1 MRTTERQVLADW
13 RRCFGVPDVKGEE
26 NTGGE
31 TLRAIDSNA
40 NDLFKD
46 NGCFVTQRELPHFR
60 SIPRLCYS
68 PPNTRDKKWRHHES
82 CAVVAISK
90 SLFAART
97 LLLVISDGD
106 GRGSLCMELVDPVK
120 GLVKGQV
127 LVPSIHS
134 SRITAIHMDPMGIA
148 SGVGGVGGELAIVG
162 SEDGTATLWRFISSQ
177 FLPLRPRL
185 RLGGHRGAR
194 INAVAVNSALN
205 ICITVSDYRCC
216 IFNMGNGVLLHSLS
230 PPSDTAAGLPETDE
244 SQVRVET
251 IFAETN
257 AVCVASGHVV
267 LLCKSKLSNN
277 DVFLREVVTLQL
289 YTMEGV
295 HLGSKA
301 LEAWRGV
308 PRKICPTFDGRA
320 VMVCS
325 GRGISIHMVSAVMPL
340 YFVDEWQITDDNAI
354 GKDNDLSVYDVDFGP
369 SPSRPVVVVASC
381 SSGALR
387 MHALKGISSWSEE
400 NRKGS
405 VTEAVGNALAKPALK
420 LKTLVGNVKGTGS
433 RVVGFGK
440 DLGREALSDV
450 KAKGMP

>member
-1 MRTTERQVLADW
+1 
-13 RRCFGVPDVKGEE
+13 
-26 NTGGE
+26 
-31 TLRAIDSNA
+31 
-40 NDLFKD
+40 
-46 NGCFVTQRELPHFR
+46 
-60 SIPRLCYS
+60 
-68 PPNTRDKKWRHHES
+68 
-82 CAVVAISK
+82 
-90 SLFAART
+90 
-97 LLLVISDGD
+97 
-106 GRGSLCMELVDPVK
+106 MELVDPVK

-205 ICITVSDYRCC
+205 ICITVSYSRCC

-230 PPSDTAAGLPETDE
+230 PPSDNAAGLPETDE

-251 IFAETN
+251 MFAETN
-257 AVCVASGHVV
+257 ALCVASGHIV
-267 LLCKSKLSNN
+267 LLCKSKYRTNN
-277 DVFLREVVTLQL
+277 GAFLREVVTLQL
-289 YTMEGV
+289 YTAEGV

-301 LEAWRGV
+301 LETWRGV
-308 PRKICPTFDGRA
+308 PHKICPTFDGRA

-325 GRGISIHMVSAVMPL
+325 GQGISIHMVSAVMPL
-340 YFVDEWQITDDNAI
+340 YFVDEWQITDDNPK
-354 GKDNDLSVYDVDFGP
+354 GNGNGLSVYDVDFGP

-387 MHALKGISSWSEE
+387 LHALKGISSWSEE

-420 LKTLVGNVKGTGS
+420 LKNLVGNVKGTGS

-450 KAKGMP
+450 KSKGMTGLFNDVFGKK